1 MNDMNLYIYIYIHE
15 YHEPLYDAHCT
26 SLQNIVCILYI
37 HAYVCMYLYE
47 AALALKQVLDD

>member
-26 SLQNIVCILYI
+26 SLHNIVCILYI